1 MRFQV
6 DILHLDTG
14 LALLAFGAVALVLL
28 GIVQVRLR
36 RDKLRHVDYSQQR
49 HHGFTAGTTKKS
61 ASGLGYT
68 NVFPPS
74 QRAAAFPN
82 AAVVDLTSDNKR
94 ILEMSKDYRLANP
107 SSYIFS
113 GFSVKEVF
121 SLGDFPDYAKLSG
134 VPLPS
139 PLPNFNI
146 DKAVP
151 RPYRPLRWVYHQT
164 MGMASTDRSGLKLT
178 NSLYSL

>member
-6 DILHLDTG
+6 DILHLDTS
-14 LALLAFGAVALVLL
+14 LVLLAFGAVALVLF
-28 GIVQVRLR
+28 GVIQARLR
-36 RDKLRHVDYSQQR
+36 RDKLRHVDYSQLQR
-49 HHGFTAGTTKKS
+49 HGFAVGTTKKG
-61 ASGLGYT
+61 ASDLGYT

-82 AAVVDLTSDNKR
+82 DATADLTSGSKH
-94 ILEMSKDYRLANP
+94 ILEIGKDYRLANL

-113 GFSVKEVF
+113 GFSVREVL

-139 PLPNFNI
+139 PLPNFNV

-164 MGMASTDRSGLKLT
+164 MGM
-178 NSLYSL
+178 YSIK